1 MSQVLFSLQL
11 LLKFFLQRWYEMVYL
26 RRKGVREMIETLKP
40 VCLFEATKTV
50 DSEFCPDIDRLHDL
64 LLEPFNVPHIIDT
77 EVTIPTCVKFQF
89 LAFHVIKSL
98 HCLVQDEMIT
108 QESADAIKT
117 GIEESGAYEIEI
129 QNIYEFKTRVKGCY
143 E

>member
-1 MSQVLFSLQL
+1 
-11 LLKFFLQRWYEMVYL
+11 MVYL

-40 VCLFEATKTV
+40 VSLFEATKTV
-50 DSEFCPDIDRLHDL
+50 REEHCQDIDNLHDL
-64 LLEPFNVPHIIDT
+64 LLEPFKVPHQIFT
-77 EVTIPTCVKFQF
+77 QVTIPTNVKYQF
-89 LAFHVIKSL
+89 MAFHVIKAL

-129 QNIYEFKTRVKGCY
+129 EYTYEFKTRVKGCY

>member
-1 MSQVLFSLQL
+1 
-11 LLKFFLQRWYEMVYL
+11 MV
-26 RRKGVREMIETLKP
+26 ETLKTIS
-40 VCLFEATKTV
+40 LYEATKTV
-50 DSEFCPDIDRLHDL
+50 DAGHCKDIDALADL
-64 LLEPFNVPHIIDT
+64 LLEPFNVPCIT
-77 EVTIPTCVKFQF
+77 FTQVTIPTCVKYQF

>member
-1 MSQVLFSLQL
+1 
-11 LLKFFLQRWYEMVYL
+11 
-26 RRKGVREMIETLKP
+26 MIETLKT
-40 VCLFEATKTV
+40 VSLFEATKTV

-64 LLEPFNVPHIIDT
+64 LMEPFNMPCQVYTQVTVPTNI
-77 EVTIPTCVKFQF
+77 KFQF

-129 QNIYEFKTRVKGCY
+129 EYTYEFKTRVGGVATNNQL
-143 E
+143 

>member
-1 MSQVLFSLQL
+1 MVEKLKTVSLYEA
-11 LLKFFLQRWYEMVYL
+11 LKM
-26 RRKGVREMIETLKP
+26 
-40 VCLFEATKTV
+40 V

-64 LLEPFNVPHIIDT
+64 LMEPFNMPCQVYTQVTVPTNI
-77 EVTIPTCVKFQF
+77 KFQF

-108 QESADAIKT
+108 QESADAIKKA
-117 GIEESGAYEIEI
+117 IDESGAYEIEI

>member
-1 MSQVLFSLQL
+1 
-11 LLKFFLQRWYEMVYL
+11 MVYL
-26 RRKGVREMIETLKP
+26 RRKGVRDMVETLKTIS
-40 VCLFEATKTV
+40 LYEATKAV
-50 DSEFCPDIDRLHDL
+50 RVEHCQDIDNLHNL
-64 LLEPFNVPHIIDT
+64 LLEPFKVPHLIFT
-77 EVTIPTCVKFQF
+77 EVTIPTCVKYQF
-89 LAFHVIKSL
+89 MAFHVIKAL

-129 QNIYEFKTRVKGCY
+129 EYIYEFKTRVKGCN